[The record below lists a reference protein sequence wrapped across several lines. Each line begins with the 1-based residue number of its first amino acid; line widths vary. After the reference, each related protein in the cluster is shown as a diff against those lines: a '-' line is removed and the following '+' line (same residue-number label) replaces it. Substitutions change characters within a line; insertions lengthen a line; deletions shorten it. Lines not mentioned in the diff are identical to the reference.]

1 MSYDK
6 AKAIQIID
14 SLKHENKESAN
25 FCVAA
30 EDLRNALVLGLLCY
44 TEHLMHWSDIPEH
57 SNQDTKEYFAALH
70 NIHDKLTQAG
80 VFSTDMDSSTNLL
93 TE

>member
-14 SLKHENKESAN
+14 SLKHENKESGN

-30 EDLRNALVLGLLCY
+30 EDLRNALVLGILCY
-44 TEHLMHWSDIPEH
+44 TEHLMHWSDVPVCA
-57 SNQDTKEYFAALH
+57 NQDTKEYFSALH
-70 NIHDKLTQAG
+70 EIHSVLTEAG
-80 VFSTDMDSSTNLL
+80 VFSY
-93 TE
+93 TEEP

>member
-6 AKAIQIID
+6 AKAIQMID

-44 TEHLMHWSDIPEH
+44 TEHLMHWADVPEC
-57 SNQDTKEYFAALH
+57 SNQDTKEYFSALH
-70 NIHDKLTQAG
+70 KIHSVLTEAG
-80 VFSTDMDSSTNLL
+80 VFSRS
-93 TE
+93 EEP

>member
-14 SLKHENKESAN
+14 SLKHENKESAS

-44 TEHLMHWSDIPEH
+44 TEHLMHWADVPGCA
-57 SNQDTKEYFAALH
+57 NQDTKEYFSALH
-70 NIHDKLTQAG
+70 VIHSVLVKAN
-80 VFSTDMDSSTNLL
+80 VFSCA
-93 TE
+93 EEP